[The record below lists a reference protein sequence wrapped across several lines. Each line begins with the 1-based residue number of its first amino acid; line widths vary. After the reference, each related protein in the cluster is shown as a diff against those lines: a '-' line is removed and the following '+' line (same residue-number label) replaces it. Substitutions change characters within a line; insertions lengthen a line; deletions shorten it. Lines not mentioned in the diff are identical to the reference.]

1 MKKNR
6 VMEWYGKLG
15 VTESITV
22 RKPAAKLLE

>member
-1 MKKNR
+1 
-6 VMEWYGKLG
+6 MEWHGKLG